1 MRTRF
6 FRSSLTRRRAAV
18 TLIELMIV
26 VVILGILATL
36 IMPRILDAPERARRA
51 KAKAQIAN
59 FESAL
64 ALFKADTGSYPT
76 TSDGLAALVNDPG
89 LKGWKKGGYLDKGK
103 VPKDP
108 WGKDYV
114 YLCPGQG
121 GRDFDILCYGRDGEA
136 GGSDAD
142 ADVKSWEMEAD

>member
-1 MRTRF
+1 MRRRT
-6 FRSSLTRRRAAV
+6 FRSAARRWRAAV
-18 TLIELMIV
+18 TLIELMVV

-51 KAKAQIAN
+51 KGKAQIAN

-64 ALFKADTGSYPT
+64 ALFKADTGRYPT
-76 TSDGLAALVNDPG
+76 TSEGLEGLVSDPG

-103 VPKDP
+103 LPKDP
-108 WGKDYV
+108 WGHDYI

-142 ADVKSWEMEAD
+142 ADIQSWDMDAD